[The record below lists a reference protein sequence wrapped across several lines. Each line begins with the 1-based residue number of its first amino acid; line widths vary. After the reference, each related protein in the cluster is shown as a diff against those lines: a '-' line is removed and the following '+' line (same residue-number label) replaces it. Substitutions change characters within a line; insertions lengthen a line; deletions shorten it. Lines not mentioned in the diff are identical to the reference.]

1 MFGDAA
7 ESPQDEST
15 PIRPTSPYAAAK
27 ADAHRLVGEYRSAG
41 LAASSCIL
49 FNHESPL
56 RPPSF
61 VTRKITSAAARI
73 ARGSDEQLTLGRL
86 DVRRDWG
93 WAPDTVEALRAS
105 AGRPGDYVI
114 ATGAA
119 HSVEDFARLAFE
131 HAGVPGWRERVVAD
145 PALARPAD
153 ASVQVGDAT
162 RARRELG
169 WVPTVT
175 FEQIVAAM
183 VDADLA
189 ALG

>member
-1 MFGDAA
+1 M
-7 ESPQDEST
+7 
-15 PIRPTSPYAAAK
+15 
-27 ADAHRLVGEYRSAG
+27 
-41 LAASSCIL
+41 
-49 FNHESPL
+49 
-56 RPPSF
+56 
-61 VTRKITSAAARI
+61 TRKITSAAARI

-105 AGRPGDYVI
+105 AGQPGDYVI
-114 ATGAA
+114 ATGTA

-131 HAGVPGWRERVVAD
+131 HAGVPDWRERVVVD

-169 WVPTVT
+169 WAPTVT